1 MRRRRLDQGS
11 ADAEPWSRRRLQV
24 VLATLVAV
32 GVLLSAG
39 LGLGAVLVVQGAVA
53 QDGGG
58 GGSKAAAGAAERRA
72 DGVSA
77 RDEIAGAAMLQV
89 DQDDA
94 LPGPPA
100 AVPAPS
106 IAIPLSTSTGAAG
119 VPSGFRRSPEGAVAQ
134 LAAIDT
140 EVLHAMSIRRVNEVH
155 QAWAMPGA
163 PSVAQWEMTRNVQA
177 FLGTAG
183 MTDELAPTA
192 VVTALPVAAQVK
204 GSDGPDWVLACVLLQ
219 VRATVTTTSQL
230 GYGRCERM
238 QWSRAEHR
246 WMIAPGPAPAPA
258 PSTWP
263 GTDRAIEAGWR
274 SWTDALP
281 EGTSPAGEG

>member
-1 MRRRRLDQGS
+1 MRGRRVDQGTAES
-11 ADAEPWSRRRLQV
+11 EPWSRRRLQV
-24 VLATLVAV
+24 VLATLIAA
-32 GVLLSAG
+32 GVLLIAG
-39 LGLGAVLVVQGAVA
+39 LGMTAVLVVQGDAA
-53 QDGGG
+53 QDA
-58 GGSKAAAGAAERRA
+58 GSGRSEAAAAAAGRGAG
-72 DGVSA
+72 GVSA
-77 RDEIAGAAMLQV
+77 RDEIAAAAMLQV

-100 AVPAPS
+100 AVPGPT
-106 IAIPLSTSTGAAG
+106 IAVPPATSTGTAG
-119 VPSGFRRSPEGAVAQ
+119 VPSGFERSPEGAVAQ

-155 QAWAMPGA
+155 RAWAMPGA
-163 PSVAQWEMTRNVQA
+163 PPVAQWEMTRNVQA

-238 QWSRAEHR
+238 QWSREEDR

-258 PSTWP
+258 PSIWP

-274 SWTDALP
+274 SWTEALP
-281 EGTSPAGEG
+281 EGPSPAGEG